1 MKTCPACAAEN
12 SETSRCCSACG
23 VSLEPAT
30 VKVVATIQVGSRNLA
45 PASDSDSSVHGR
57 FLPGTKI
64 AERYRIVSLAGR
76 GGMGEVYRADDLKLG
91 HPVALKFLPRE
102 VKEGSRSFQHFL
114 SEVRLSRQIAHP
126 NVCRVYDIAEVDGQ
140 HFLSMEYIDGED
152 LKGLL
157 RRIGRLPKDKGIQIA
172 QQLCAGLAAA
182 HEKGVLHRDLKPANV
197 MIDGRGQARIT
208 DFGLARLADGA
219 AGAGE
224 IAGTPA
230 YMAPEQLAR
239 GETTVQSDLYS
250 LGLILHEVFTG
261 QQVHKGG
268 SLQEVIRSREES
280 PSTQPSAL
288 VDDLDPAVER
298 AILRCLQKEPG
309 QRPKSARAVAAGL
322 PGGDPLAA
330 ALAAGETPSPEMVA
344 AAGEQGAI
352 EKWRGLCC
360 VAGVALGLALV
371 CWLAQRTYLVNQV
384 GLDRHPE
391 SLTDRA
397 RQMVQKF
404 GYTNKPAM
412 QAHGFRNEGK
422 DSLRSS
428 YASGIQGK
436 DTLRFWYRQSP
447 TPRIAEY
454 YYNDWA
460 EESFARITPANPSLL
475 VPGELLVRLNAAGK
489 LIWFHAVAPSKS
501 DSPSDPAKP
510 DWQGWFPKEFTG
522 FDLAVLEP
530 IKSRGLTP
538 PVAFDQLQAWRGGK
552 PADGDFYVQAAAYAG
567 MPVYFGVFSP
577 AEFNRT
583 SQTPSFNADRELTS
597 SPRQLGESMIFALV
611 FLVLFGA
618 GVLAWRNFHLGRGD
632 RKGAFRVA
640 FFIFC
645 AAMLA
650 WLFLA
655 NHIAGGLEVPV
666 LFIGCSQALWKA
678 SFFWLCY
685 LALEPHL
692 RRLWPQLLISWSR
705 LVNGQWRDPLVGQN
719 LLLGVLAG
727 VIGHAVFHLQVLAP
741 AWFGLTPHPFFP
753 SETLSLG
760 GPLDVLGYL
769 LLLLIK
775 RLGEAL
781 FMLMTLFLCRLVLR
795 RRLMASSAF
804 VVVWT
809 VVGTLLYELHPVL
822 GWILS
827 GIYYSL
833 LLWVFVRLGFLAGFI
848 MMLTEWAL
856 WGAPLTTNFSAWY
869 AGKGL
874 AVVAFLLALAAFGFY
889 TSQAGRPIFQDASRE
904 RTPS

>member
-1 MKTCPACAAEN
+1 MMKTCPTCATEN
-12 SETSRCCSACG
+12 PEASQRCSACG
-23 VSLEPAT
+23 VALET
-30 VKVVATIQVGSRNLA
+30 EKVAATIRVGSRNLV

-91 HPVALKFLPRE
+91 HPVALKFLPRD

-197 MIDGRGQARIT
+197 MIDGRGHARIT

-261 QQVHKGG
+261 QPVHKSG
-268 SLQEVIRSREES
+268 SLEEVIRSHEDS
-280 PSTQPSAL
+280 TPTQPSTL

-298 AILRCLQKEPG
+298 AILRCLQKEPD

-322 PGGDPLAA
+322 PGSDPLAA

-352 EKWRGLCC
+352 EKWRGLLCL
-360 VAGVALGLALV
+360 AGVTIGLALV

-384 GLDRHPE
+384 GLNRHPE
-391 SLTDRA
+391 SLTDTA
-397 RQMVQKF
+397 RQMIEKF

-412 QAHGFRNEGK
+412 QAHGFLNEGK
-422 DSLRSS
+422 D
-428 YASGIQGK
+428 
-436 DTLRFWYRQSP
+436 TLHFWYGFNNEAKHTVRFWYRQDAIP
-447 TPRIAEY
+447 GAGY
-454 YYNDWA
+454 YYSDWGQ
-460 EESFARITPANPSLL
+460 ESVARINSVNPSWV
-475 VPGELLVRLNAAGK
+475 VPGELGLKLDGVGK
-489 LIWFHAVAPSKS
+489 LICFRALPPLKA
-501 DSPSDPAKP
+501 DSPKVQEKP
-510 DWQGWFPKEFTG
+510 DWHVWFPKEFTG
-522 FDLAVLEP
+522 FDLMALQP
-530 IKSRGLTP
+530 IEDRGPTP
-538 PVAFDQLQAWRGGK
+538 PDAFDQVQMWRGGK
-552 PADGDFYVQAAAYAG
+552 AGSGDEFYVQAAAYFG
-567 MPVYFGVFSP
+567 KPVYFQVFSP
-577 AEFNRT
+577 AEFQGPDPGT
-583 SQTPSFNADRELTS
+583 QTAS
-597 SPRQLGESMIFALV
+597 SSRQGGERMFIALV
-611 FLVLFGA
+611 FVVWMGA
-618 GVLAWRNFHLGRGD
+618 GILAWRNFRLGRGD

-640 FFIFC
+640 LFIFGVW
-645 AAMLA
+645 MVA

-655 NHIAGGLEVPV
+655 SHIAGILELAV
-666 LFIGCSQALWKA
+666 LVIGCAQALWRA

-685 LALEPHL
+685 LALEPYV

-705 LVNGQWRDPLVGQN
+705 LLNGRWRDPLVGQN

-727 VIGHAVFHLQVLAP
+727 VFGTAVFQFQVLAP
-741 AWFGLTPHPFFP
+741 AWFGLTPQPFIA
-753 SETLSLG
+753 SNTLTLE
-760 GPLDVLGYL
+760 GPLALAGR
-769 LLLLIK
+769 LLIH
-775 RLGEAL
+775 LLDSTTL
-781 FMLMTLFLCRLVLR
+781 FELMVLFLCRLVLR
-795 RRLMASSAF
+795 RGLPASCAYVAVSM
-804 VVVWT
+804 VVD
-809 VVGTLLYELHPVL
+809 TLFSGGHPVL
-822 GWILS
+822 GWFAY
-827 GIYYSL
+827 GVYYSL
-833 LLWVFVRLGFLAGFI
+833 LLWVYLRLGFLAGIF
-848 MMLTEWAL
+848 MVFTERSLKYTA
-856 WGAPLTTNFSAWY
+856 LTTNFSAWY
-869 AGKGL
+869 AGNGVAVVVFVFAL
-874 AVVAFLLALAAFGFY
+874 AVFGFY
-889 TSQAGRPIFQDASRE
+889 TSQAGRPIFQDATGD
-904 RTPS
+904 RTVK

>member
-1 MKTCPACAAEN
+1 VNICPACATEN
-12 SETSRCCSACG
+12 SDASQRCSVCG
-23 VSLEPAT
+23 GSLVPTLTAT
-30 VKVVATIQVGSRNLA
+30 VAATTRKQSRAPA

-224 IAGTPA
+224 VAGTPA

-261 QQVHKGG
+261 QQVHKSG
-268 SLQEVIRSREES
+268 SLAEVMRSHEDS
-280 PSTQPSAL
+280 TPTQPSTL

-298 AILRCLQKEPG
+298 AILRCLQKEPA

-352 EKWRGLCC
+352 GKGRGLLCL
-360 VAGVALGLALV
+360 AGVALGLALV
-371 CWLAQRTYLVNQV
+371 CGLAQRTYLVNQV

-391 SLTDRA
+391 SLADTA
-397 RQMVQKF
+397 RQMIEKL

-422 DSLRSS
+422 DRLFPFWWGFNKE
-428 YASGIQGK
+428 AK
-436 DTLRFWYRQSP
+436 DTVRFWYRQSP
-447 TPRIAEY
+447 IPTIGGY
-454 YYNDWA
+454 FFSDWG
-460 EESFARITPANPSLL
+460 EESFARIGSANPSWS
-475 VPGELLVRLNAAGK
+475 VPGELGVNLDAAGK
-489 LIWFHAVAPSKS
+489 LICFRALPPLKA
-501 DSPSDPAKP
+501 DSPRIQAKP
-510 DWQGWFPKEFTG
+510 DWQAWFPKEVTG
-522 FDLAVLEP
+522 FDLMALEP
-530 IKSRGLTP
+530 VEDRGPTP
-538 PVAFDQLQAWRGGK
+538 PDAFDHMQVWRGGQ
-552 PADGDFYVQAAAYAG
+552 AGTAGEFYVQAAAYSG
-567 MPVYFGVFSP
+567 RPVYFQAFS
-577 AEFNRT
+577 AAGF
-583 SQTPSFNADRELTS
+583 QGPSLGIQQAPS
-597 SPRQLGESMIFALV
+597 SRQLGESMIFALV
-611 FLVLFGA
+611 FVVWLGA
-618 GVLAWRNFHLGRGD
+618 GVLAWQNFRLGRGD

-640 FFIFC
+640 FFLFC
-645 AAMLA
+645 AGMLV
-650 WLFLA
+650 WLFRA

-666 LFIGCSQALWKA
+666 FVIGWAQALFQA

-685 LALEPHL
+685 LALEPHV
-692 RRLWPQLLISWSR
+692 RRLWPQVLISWSR

-719 LLLGVLAG
+719 VLLGVLAG
-727 VIGHAVFHLQVLAP
+727 VVAAAVIQLQVLAP
-741 AWFGLTPHPFFP
+741 AWFGLTPQPFIQP
-753 SETLSLG
+753 QALALD
-760 GPLDVLGYL
+760 GPLALLGWFLGLITETPSGSL
-769 LLLLIK
+769 LN
-775 RLGEAL
+775 
-781 FMLMTLFLCRLVLR
+781 LMVLFLFRWVLR
-795 RRLMASSAF
+795 RALLASCAYLA
-804 VVVWT
+804 VMT
-809 VVGTLLYELHPVL
+809 VAIALFYEAHPVL
-822 GWILS
+822 GWLTV
-827 GIYYSL
+827 GINVAL
-833 LLWVFVRLGFLAGFI
+833 GLWVYLRLGFLAGLV
-848 MMLTEWAL
+848 MNLTFFAL
-856 WGAPLTTNFSAWY
+856 LAAPLTANFSAWY
-869 AGKGL
+869 AGNGL
-874 AVVAFLLALAAFGFY
+874 AVAAFLLALAAFGFY
-889 TSQAGRPIFQDASRE
+889 TSQAGRPIFQDAPRE